1 MPDLVSDGFTRIS
14 WVPSIA
20 NIAAPTTAELNAG
33 TLVHDRV
40 TPDGLK
46 VDASTAKVDTSNVA
60 STFSTEK
67 AGRTSFDNSLTLK
80 RQDGSDAMFQ
90 TTFRKNQTGFLVIR
104 RNLASGTA
112 WASTQRVEVYPS
124 ECGEPQLVSPAANE
138 VQKYTVPLMVT
149 AEPATNAV
157 VA

>member
-1 MPDLVSDGFTRIS
+1 MSDLVSDGFTRIF

-20 NIAAPTTAELNAG
+20 NIHAPTTTELNAG
-33 TLVHDRV
+33 TALQSFV

-46 VDASTAKVDTSNVA
+46 IDPSTAKVDTSNVA
-60 STFSTEK
+60 STFNTEK

-80 RQDGSDAMFQ
+80 RQDGTDTLFQ
-90 TTFRKNQTGFLVIR
+90 TTLRKNQSGFLVVR
-104 RNLASGTA
+104 RNLTASTA
-112 WASTQRVEVYPS
+112 FASTQRVEVYPS
-124 ECGEPQLVSPAANE
+124 ECGEPQLSSPAANE

-149 AEPATNAV
+149 SEPATNAV